1 MSYKNTSIWPLE
13 ADNSSKAKDTF
24 FNRVLY
30 DAYAFSEAGEMNFEP
45 WSTKNFWSLENLFY
59 GRIRETSGDI
69 SIIRPK
75 PEYLLS
81 CKKADVGAPATALD
95 FVTDAFEHMLIEHN
109 KSRLQG
115 RILEGSEYLGD
126 ISAHSGAT
134 DSFQRYNKS
143 MSKLASSF
151 ASYCESSKGDLGKVF
166 SFDSFMPF
174 FMEFLGNAIPLVP
187 ITKSS
192 YMMSKHSS
200 PMTSGLCVEIAS
212 LMHSRDADRSKHF
225 LEDENFHVYRHLA
238 ANSGFAIDKNAP
250 WRLVADIASKKM
262 LEFAAN
268 RVAGISTAEDVLDHY
283 FEDIRGVVDEFEE
296 FKKMTVRFYNTFNLS
311 FPVVSEKSLDSKRK
325 VSTKLKRRKRQSY
338 EEISESFGNDFWYD
352 KFVRVKNLELDL
364 GYEESEI
371 VKIAQNAKDLE
382 SSLDRNRATG
392 YLIKRTTPIVASEGS
407 SVYEAIRAKQA
418 GKPTLV
424 STRDEARIL
433 ARSLNKKVY

>member
-13 ADNSSKAKDTF
+13 ANNSSKAKETF

-59 GRIRETSGDI
+59 GRIREISGEI

-75 PEYLLS
+75 PEFFLS
-81 CKKADVGAPATALD
+81 CKKANAGSPTRALD
-95 FVTDAFEHMLIEHN
+95 FVTDAFEHMLIQHK

-115 RILEGSEYLGD
+115 RILEGGEYLGD
-126 ISAHSGAT
+126 ISAHSGVV
-134 DSFQRYNKS
+134 DSFQRHEKS
-143 MSKLASSF
+143 MVELNNSF
-151 ASYCESSKGDLGKVF
+151 ASYCESSKGELTDVF
-166 SFDSFMPF
+166 SFDSFVPF
-174 FMEFLGNAIPLVP
+174 FMEFLGHAIPLVP

-212 LMHSRDADRSKHF
+212 LKHSEDADKSKNF
-225 LEDENFHVYRHLA
+225 LEDENFHIYRHLA

-268 RVAGISTAEDVLDHY
+268 RVGGISTAEDVLDYY

-311 FPVVSEKSLDSKRK
+311 QPVVSEKSFDSKRNI
-325 VSTKLKRRKRQSY
+325 STKLKRRKRQSY
-338 EEISESFGNDFWYD
+338 EEIAESFGNDFWYD
-352 KFVRVKNLELDL
+352 KFVRVKNLELGL
-364 GYEESEI
+364 GYKESEI
-371 VKIAQNAKDLE
+371 IKIAQNAKDLE
-382 SSLDRNRATG
+382 HSLDRSRATG

-407 SVYEAIRAKQA
+407 SVYEAIRSKSVD
-418 GKPTLV
+418 TNV
-424 STRDEARIL
+424 STKKEAQAL
-433 ARSLNKKVY
+433 AKSLNKKVY